1 MLHNYQKL
9 GTNNEINVH
18 TEKHYT
24 YKDNNGASIYSRG
37 DICGDP
43 VVPLLGSFT

>member
-37 DICGDP
+37 DICGDS